1 MAVYEQQELRK
12 PPISQVGIVRWLRV
26 NLFSSRVNIG
36 LTLAALYMLY
46 IIIPPLLNWTIFDAN
61 FNFGEFSIFG
71 FEFGEV
77 MATNTNCGRSAACW
91 PFIYEKFD
99 MFIYGFYPR
108 DLVWRVDS
116 VFAMTAMLFVIVR
129 LVRNRKGSAKI
140 LLTTFVVFP
149 IVSFLVIQAGVLVV
163 KK

>member
-71 FEFGEV
+71 FEFGLSLIHISEP
-77 MATNTNCGRSAACW
+77 TR
-91 PFIYEKFD
+91 PY
-99 MFIYGFYPR
+99 
-108 DLVWRVDS
+108 
-116 VFAMTAMLFVIVR
+116 
-129 LVRNRKGSAKI
+129 
-140 LLTTFVVFP
+140 
-149 IVSFLVIQAGVLVV
+149 
-163 KK
+163 